1 MGLLKPAKN
10 ETAFAKIGIMG
21 EAGSGK
27 TYTASVLARGLA
39 KQSKSKQI
47 AFFDTEKGSD
57 FEVPRMEKEGFEL
70 VRHKGRAFSDLITT
84 MKEVQELKIPVLI
97 IDSITHVWRDLC
109 DSYQKKY
116 NKKFLT
122 MYDWGTLKSQWKE
135 YTDLYVNSQMHILM
149 CGRLGFVYDQG
160 VNEDTGKKELIKTGT
175 RMKVEGET
183 GYEPDL
189 LLEMEAVQINDKTI
203 NRAWVIKDRSDTM
216 NGKSIDYPSFAS
228 FKTFFAAL
236 NIGGEHKGIDTTR
249 NSEERFADPDWSA
262 AEVQKRKE
270 IFLDELKACLI
281 KADMDGTS
289 AESKKKRVNLLEKHF
304 GTSSSTAIEGLH
316 PKQLEPILAEIKKE
330 LFPHKP
336 LEGSPVVS

>member
-10 ETAFAKIGIMG
+10 ETAFAKLGIMG

-27 TYTASVLARGLA
+27 TYTASTLARGLA
-39 KQSKSKQI
+39 KQAKSKQI

-70 VRHKGRAFSDLITT
+70 VRHKGRAFSDLITI
-84 MKEVQELKIPVLI
+84 MKEVEKEKIPVLI

-122 MYDWGTLKSQWKE
+122 MYDWGTLKTQWKE
-135 YTDLYVNSQMHILM
+135 YTDLFINSQMHILM
-149 CGRLGFVYDQG
+149 CGRLGFTYDQST
-160 VNEDTGKKELIKTGT
+160 NEDTGKKELVKTGT

-189 LLEMEAVQINDKTI
+189 LLEMESIGINDKI
-203 NRAWVIKDRSDTM
+203 VNRAWVIKDRSDTM
-216 NGKSIDYPSFAS
+216 NGKYFDAPNFNT

-236 NIGGEHKGIDTTR
+236 NIGGEHKGIDTQR

-289 AESKKKRVNLLEKHF
+289 AESKKKRVTLLEKHF
-304 GTSSSTAIEGLH
+304 GTSSGTAIESLN
-316 PKQLEPILAEIKKE
+316 PKQLEPIIAEIKKE

-336 LEGSPVVS
+336 LEGAPQSS

>member
-1 MGLLKPAKN
+1 MKLLKPAEN
-10 ETAFAKIGIMG
+10 RTAFAKIGIMG

-27 TYTASVLARGLA
+27 TFTASMLARGLA
-39 KQSKSKQI
+39 AQSKSKQI

-57 FEVPRMEKEGFEL
+57 FEVSRMKKEGFEL
-70 VRHKGRAFSDLITT
+70 LVHKGRAFSDLVSII
-84 MKEVQELKIPVLI
+84 KEAQEAKIPCLI
-97 IDSITHVWRDLC
+97 IDSITHVWRELC

-122 MYDWGTLKSQWKE
+122 MYDWGTLKTQWKE
-135 YTDLYVNSQMHILM
+135 YTDLFVNSQIHIMM
-149 CGRLGFVYDQG
+149 CGRLGFTYDQG

-189 LLEMEAVQINDKTI
+189 LLEMEAVNINDKI
-203 NRAWVIKDRSDTM
+203 VNRAWVIKDRSDTM
-216 NGKSIDYPSFAS
+216 NGKSIDYPSFSS

-236 NIGGEHKGIDTTR
+236 NIGGEHHGVDTERT
-249 NSEERFADPDWSA
+249 SEGRFADPDWSA
-262 AEVQKRKE
+262 AEVQKKKE
-270 IFLDELKACLI
+270 ILLDELKACLI

-289 AESKKKRVNLLEKHF
+289 SESKKKRVTLLEKHF
-304 GTSSSTAIEGLH
+304 GTSSGTAIENLH
-316 PKQLEPILAEIKKE
+316 PKQLAPIIEEIKKE

-336 LEGSPVVS
+336 LEGAPQVS